1 MSRRPIEGSASAWG
15 GGTTPWRARNATVW
29 QSFDHPTDAL
39 LVGQSLRQGARL
51 VLHQG
56 AGAQTQF
63 SILGC
68 HPSKEVI
75 FLVAGK
81 GGRTSRSGDNW
92 APPQLGAQATA
103 SKEAA
108 AARPK
113 EPPRSIDFTKPPGA
127 PWRRGRDRTSMASR
141 PRSDLHGSLDDLL
154 HGAAGA
160 GAAGKAGLDWDAR
173 HRIAVGVACTT
184 TACRPWRT
192 TTSSPATSCSTPTWR
207 RAWPTSASPRRSTAP
222 RPCEEVPLPPLW
234 ARASCW

>member
-1 MSRRPIEGSASAWG
+1 MRRRPIEGSASAWG

-29 QSFDHPTDAL
+29 QPFDHPTDAL

-81 GGRTSRSGDNW
+81 GCRTSRSGDNW

-113 EPPRSIDFTKPPGA
+113 EHRLHPAAGS
-127 PWRRGRDRTSMASR
+127 SMASR
-141 PRSDLHGSLDDLL
+141 PQPELHGVEAATGPPRQPGRPPARRCRRRRRGQGGAGLGRAAPDRGGRGLHHDCVPAVAHRDLKPSNILLDADMEARVADFGVAKAL
-154 HGAAGA
+154 HGAA
-160 GAAGKAGLDWDAR
+160 
-173 HRIAVGVACTT
+173 
-184 TACRPWRT
+184 PM
-192 TTSSPATSCSTPTWR
+192 
-207 RAWPTSASPRRSTAP
+207 
-222 RPCEEVPLPPLW
+222 
-234 ARASCW
+234 